1 MANKNKATHIG
12 ECQVCGRIQKLPKGQ
27 LSKHGYTKQWGFFNG
42 TCWGAE
48 HLPFEQSIDLIEGAI
63 KQANEQ
69 CAKLAV
75 ESESLKAGTFF
86 AGPTIWTS
94 VYVPATWQNRRS
106 SYQWVKAEVSKED
119 RSYTHEGQPRSYPVF
134 YVTRDGKREKYDN
147 YNLNIKDVS
156 EVCLAANK
164 AYAEQYLDKSIA
176 DLSRYVAWQKE
187 RIKDWKP
194 RELKPVVD

>member
-1 MANKNKATHIG
+1 MANKNTATHIG

-94 VYVPATWQNRRS
+94 VTSGLRLKCQKRTGLTHMRDSLEATQLF
-106 SYQWVKAEVSKED
+106 
-119 RSYTHEGQPRSYPVF
+119 T
-134 YVTRDGKREKYDN
+134 
-147 YNLNIKDVS
+147 
-156 EVCLAANK
+156 
-164 AYAEQYLDKSIA
+164 
-176 DLSRYVAWQKE
+176 
-187 RIKDWKP
+187 
-194 RELKPVVD
+194 